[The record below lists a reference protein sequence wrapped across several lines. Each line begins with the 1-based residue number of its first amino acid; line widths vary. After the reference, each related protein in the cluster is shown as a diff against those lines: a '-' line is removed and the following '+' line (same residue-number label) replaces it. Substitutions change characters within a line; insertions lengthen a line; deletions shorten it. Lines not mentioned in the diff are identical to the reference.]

1 MSQKHEELK
10 NIRCLGAEELKNQ
23 GSRSLIQALSVH
35 GFARGRLPVLGF
47 GVMKVA
53 MGKHNRKTENSLVS
67 NFQL

>member
-10 NIRCLGAEELKNQ
+10 SIRCLGAEELKYQ
-23 GSRSLIQALSVH
+23 GSRSLRQALSAH
-35 GFARGRLPVLGF
+35 GFARARLPVLGS

-53 MGKHNRKTENSLVS
+53 MGKHNRKIENLLVS